1 MKLYRKRGL
10 TRMTPWQPDTN
21 MEGVTVSPEDSLA
34 GSPRIGDMIAE
45 DPTNNSRW
53 LVSAS
58 YFARNYE
65 EVK

>member
-1 MKLYRKRGL
+1 
-10 TRMTPWQPDTN
+10 MTPWQPDTN